1 MASSSVS
8 VRSAQRLPEVLSV
21 LHLWLVRQLRRP
33 IKTRDE
39 VSQAFALD
47 QDVLPEQPLR
57 PVTISGMNGIN
68 DALVLCE

>member
-1 MASSSVS
+1 
-8 VRSAQRLPEVLSV
+8 V

-33 IKTRDE
+33 IETRDE

-47 QDVLPEQPLR
+47 QDVLPEEPLR
-57 PVTISGMNGIN
+57 SVAISGMNGIN